1 MAVKIID
8 IELSAR
14 VINGQ
19 LVAHLCLVNNSSNNM
34 YLDEQTIC
42 YNNRVR
48 GDFFKIKNEKCED
61 VDYTGIKVCRD
72 IKPENFIPLA
82 PAEKLETDIN
92 LSDVYELEKGRKYA
106 IQYSTYHPSYLEEE
120 ELTKIKSNV
129 IEIVYE

>member
-1 MAVKIID
+1 MGVKVID

-19 LVAHLCLVNNSSNNM
+19 LVAHLCLLNNSSNNM

-61 VDYTGIKVCRD
+61 VDYTGIKVSRD
-72 IKPENFIPLA
+72 INPENFILLA
-82 PAEKLETDIN
+82 PAEKLETDIS
-92 LSDVYELEKGRKYA
+92 LSDVYELEKGRKYV
-106 IQYSTYHPSYLEEE
+106 IQYSTYHPSYLDED
-120 ELTKIKSNV
+120 ELTKLKSNV
-129 IEIVYE
+129 VEIVYE